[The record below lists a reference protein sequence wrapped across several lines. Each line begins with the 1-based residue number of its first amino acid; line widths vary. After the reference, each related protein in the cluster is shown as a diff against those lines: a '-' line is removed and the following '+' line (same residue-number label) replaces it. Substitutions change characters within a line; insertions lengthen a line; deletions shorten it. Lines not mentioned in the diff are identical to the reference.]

1 MDYTESNTQTTRAQ
15 LSVKEK
21 DFSIPGTNRAFAL
34 QPSSQ
39 AAFLIKVVT
48 YPKEESRKYLDL
60 FFLLS
65 ILCPRQEDNE
75 PVTST

>member
-1 MDYTESNTQTTRAQ
+1 MQTACAQ
-15 LSVKEK
+15 LSFKER
-21 DFSIPGTNRAFAL
+21 DFSIPGTSRALAL

-60 FFLLS
+60 FFLSS
-65 ILCPRQEDNE
+65 ILCPRQGANE
-75 PVTST
+75 LVTSK